1 MKRFAMLLTVITL
14 AVVLFPSAVP
24 GNPLARAPIRFAYQ
38 DRVGSALC
46 IVAVGKGFFR
56 QQGLNVASS
65 RFTSGPACAE
75 ALYSGSADIG
85 EMGDTTAV
93 IAVSQSDRFRIIA
106 SHGGGENRHRIVV
119 RKDSPIRKPADL
131 VGRKLAV
138 KKGTSTYGGFLV
150 YCVKNGIAIKKVKV
164 LDLAPEN
171 MPEALSAGSID
182 AYVASE
188 PTPSLAEARGARVMG
203 TLGGLGNT
211 YPLLILAR
219 KDLLAERPAEVR
231 KFLAALKQAEAF
243 VRKHPREAADL
254 IGRVGGLSVR
264 DAENS
269 MKRHDF
275 RLNLDGNTVGSLE
288 KIAEFLKEQA
298 KIKTVPEFSR
308 VTDTSFLQS
317 VRPRRQNQTLRFPPY
332 Q

>member
-1 MKRFAMLLTVITL
+1 MKRLAMLLTFITL
-14 AVVLFPSAVP
+14 IATLLPLAVP
-24 GNPLARAPIRFAYQ
+24 GDSIAGAPIRFAYQ

-46 IVAVGKGFFR
+46 IVAVEKGFFR
-56 QQGLNVASS
+56 QQGLAVAPS

-93 IAVSQSDRFRIIA
+93 IAVSRSDRFRIIA

-119 RKDSPIRKPADL
+119 RKDSPIRNPTDL

-138 KKGTSTYGGFLV
+138 KKGTSTYGGFLAW
-150 YCVKNGIAIKKVKV
+150 CVKHDIDIKKIQVI
-164 LDLAPEN
+164 DLAPEN
-171 MPEALSAGSID
+171 MPEALSAGAID

-203 TLGGLGNT
+203 TLGGLGNS

-219 KDLLAERPAEVR
+219 KELLAERPGEVK
-231 KFLAALKQAEAF
+231 KFLAALKQAEIF
-243 VRKHPREAADL
+243 LRKRPREAAEL

-264 DAENS
+264 DAEAS
-269 MKRHDF
+269 IKLHDL
-275 RLNLDGNTVGSLE
+275 RLNLDRNTLRSLDR
-288 KIAEFLKEQA
+288 IAEFLHGQG
-298 KIKTVPEFSR
+298 KIKSIPDFAR
-308 VTDTSFLQS
+308 VTDTSLLQS
-317 VRPRRQNQTLRFPPY
+317 LRVK
-332 Q
+332 